1 MHHIYMKHDYIINI
15 KSIFI
20 SSYFRMIKNKKNI
33 IIDIYS
39 TLNVTFLGGKLNV
52 TSVFVS
58 LNFESIKL
66 SNDLT
71 ENQTSHK

>member
-15 KSIFI
+15 KYIFI
-20 SSYFRMIKNKKNI
+20 SSYFRMIKNMKNI